1 MPVELT
7 VGAQARFGH
16 GRFRQFVNLNGRAG
30 APTSYQKAR
39 AQTINSYGELRF
51 APVAGLWLIAGGIYT
66 HGERRLDNRLAP
78 ARSGDVSFDA
88 FAPKF
93 GLLFEPAQAVQ
104 FYANY
109 SRSAELPGF
118 IELGQAPAGG
128 APGFTPLA
136 TQRAWTVEVGTRGTL
151 GIAHW
156 DVSLYRADLKGAL
169 LQYNVD
175 RKSTR

>member
-1 MPVELT
+1 MIRRPPRATRTDTLCPYT
-7 VGAQARFGH
+7 TL
-16 GRFRQFVNLNGRAG
+16 FR
-30 APTSYQKAR
+30 S
-39 AQTINSYGELRF
+39 
-51 APVAGLWLIAGGIYT
+51 
-66 HGERRLDNRLAP
+66 
-78 ARSGDVSFDA
+78 DVSFDA

-156 DVSLYRADLKGAL
+156 DVSQIGRAH
-169 LQYNVD
+169 V
-175 RKSTR
+175 